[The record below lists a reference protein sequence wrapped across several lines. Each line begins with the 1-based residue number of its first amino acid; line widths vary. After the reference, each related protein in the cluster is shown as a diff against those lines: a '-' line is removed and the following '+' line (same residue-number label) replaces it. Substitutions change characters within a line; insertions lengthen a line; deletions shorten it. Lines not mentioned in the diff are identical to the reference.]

1 MVSLRNFVEDLREE
15 RRERNERRLMVFTL
29 SLTAFFLAISI
40 WAASL

>member
-15 RRERNERRLMVFTL
+15 RRERNERRLMVLTL
-29 SLTAFFLAISI
+29 TLTVFFLALSI